1 MLASPSSSVATRFDT
16 RLPPSTTGNELRT
29 RSTSGSGTEPSE
41 SIPFAG
47 RIVDAPGAVC
57 RHDKWASGG
66 SPARTAWS
74 EPGRYVVRILRSP
87 WKHLGVRGRANI
99 PLRTDLLEA
108 AMVRDGEVVELCTGE
123 FAGAQAEPAHCAAND
138 ISRLPTGITAG
149 NATPEATLP
158 GFPCCRDGHGRPG
171 RAELVSLGFFGVVG
185 EVGDDAYEVV
195 GGGGFGG
202 GDGAF
207 DCVPVGVAGGAVSG
221 CPGGG

>member
-1 MLASPSSSVATRFDT
+1 M
-16 RLPPSTTGNELRT
+16 
-29 RSTSGSGTEPSE
+29 
-41 SIPFAG
+41 
-47 RIVDAPGAVC
+47 
-57 RHDKWASGG
+57 
-66 SPARTAWS
+66 
-74 EPGRYVVRILRSP
+74 GRYVAWILRSP
-87 WKHLGVRGRANI
+87 WKHLGVRGRASI
-99 PLRTDLLEA
+99 PLRTDLLEV

-123 FAGAQAEPAHCAAND
+123 FAGAQAEPARCAAND
-138 ISRLPTGITAG
+138 IGRLPTGITAG

-158 GFPCCRDGHGRPG
+158 GFPCCRDGHGRHG

>member
-16 RLPPSTTGNELRT
+16 RSPPSTTGNELRT

-41 SIPFAG
+41 SIPSAG

-74 EPGRYVVRILRSP
+74 EPGRYVARILRSP

-99 PLRTDLLEA
+99 PLRTDLLEVA
-108 AMVRDGEVVELCTGE
+108 VVRDGEVVELCTGE
-123 FAGAQAEPAHCAAND
+123 FAGAQAEPARCAAND
-138 ISRLPTGITAG
+138 IGRLPTGITAG